1 MARARKAGGGEGA
14 PAWMA
19 TFADLMSLL
28 LTFFILLLSFAEMDI
43 VKFKDAMGSIGSALG
58 VSPGGTGM
66 FNNST
71 SPVSFNQTPSTP
83 APPAAPSAV
92 EAVNAKA
99 VNEEIAGELEDLV
112 EQFNLDEDVEIKAT
126 KRGVVMRVR
135 GRMFFNPGTA
145 DLKPGAQPLL
155 ETISTLLKKFPK
167 KIAIE
172 GHTDNIPISSG
183 RYSNN
188 WELSTARAY
197 SALKYL
203 QEYEEVDVKRIHIAG
218 FGDTHPLTSN
228 DTPDGRAKNR
238 RVEFVFQEN

>member
-1 MARARKAGGGEGA
+1 MGKPRKAAAAAGA

-43 VKFKDAMGSIGSALG
+43 VKFKDAMGSINESL
-58 VSPGGTGM
+58 GGTAGGSGH
-66 FNNST
+66 FQGST
-71 SPVSFNQTPSTP
+71 SAVSFDVTPSP
-83 APPAAPSAV
+83 RAPSAAPTV
-92 EAVNAKA
+92 TAAVSETNTAIS
-99 VNEEIAGELEDLV
+99 EELEQLV
-112 EQFNLDEDVEIKAT
+112 EEFQLDEDVEVKST
-126 KRGVVMRVR
+126 KRGVIMRVR

-155 ETISTLLKKFPK
+155 EKIAVLLKKFPR
-167 KIAIE
+167 KIAVE
-172 GHTDNIPISSG
+172 GHTDNIPISTG

-203 QEYEEVDVKRIHIAG
+203 QEYEEIDVKRIHIAG

-238 RVEFVFQEN
+238 RVEFVFQEE